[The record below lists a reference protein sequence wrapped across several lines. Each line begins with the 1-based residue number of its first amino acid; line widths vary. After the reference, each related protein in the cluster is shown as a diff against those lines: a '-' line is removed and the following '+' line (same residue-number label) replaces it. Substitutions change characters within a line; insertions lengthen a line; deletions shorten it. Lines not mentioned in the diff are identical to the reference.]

1 MKSLSSRLRA
11 LIVAL
16 PLALLGATPAASAV
30 EPSGVPTG
38 DYALFGACP
47 LSAPNIT
54 DCLVMQTSGG
64 QFTIG
69 RVTVPIDR
77 TITIQ
82 GGLVTDPTTEALTFA
97 PPANAPALSQTPLGV
112 PGGLEGL
119 ISQRNLAP
127 LSRSLFGRLRQRLN
141 TLTATLE
148 PVGPLQVNLIN
159 LLTEEGPTVVL
170 PVRVKL
176 DNVLLGNSCYIGSS
190 SEPITI
196 GLTDG
201 TTSPPPP
208 NTPIS
213 GSPGS
218 LSFENEGE
226 ELALSGSSLVDNSF
240 AVPGVNGC
248 GPFGLLDGA
257 IDHQVGLP
265 SPAGSNTAIVDG
277 TETLAAASAVLASE
291 E

>member
-1 MKSLSSRLRA
+1 MKSPSSRLRA

-16 PLALLGATPAASAV
+16 PLVLLGVAPSAFAV

-38 DYALFGACP
+38 NYALFGDCP

-54 DCLVMQTSGG
+54 DCLIMQTSGG
-64 QFTIG
+64 QLTVG
-69 RVTVPIDR
+69 KATVPIDR

-82 GGLVTDPTTEALTFA
+82 GGLVTEPTTEALTFV
-97 PPANAPALSQTPLGV
+97 PPADGQVLSRTPLEI
-112 PGGLEGL
+112 PGGLLGL
-119 ISQRNLAP
+119 IAQRDLTPWSHGGFN
-127 LSRSLFGRLRQRLN
+127 RWYQRFN

-148 PVGPLQVNLIN
+148 LVGPVQVNLIN
-159 LLTEEGPTVVL
+159 ILTQNGPTLVL

-176 DNVLLGNSCYIGSS
+176 DNVLLGHRCYIGSS
-190 SEPITI
+190 SEPITLN
-196 GLTDG
+196 LTDG

-218 LSFENEGE
+218 LSINDEGSQL
-226 ELALSGSSLVDNSF
+226 ELTGSSLVDNAF
-240 AVPGVNGC
+240 AVPRANGC
-248 GPFGLLDGA
+248 GPFGLLDRA